1 MKNVAFSTE
10 YAEQYNRQFE
20 ILFRE
25 ENRRSKEEGCFAN
38 GYSLMCES
46 FEGELDDE
54 PRLAARY
61 ALFSPSH
68 EPVFTYACLDSA
80 NSLCEMIRHNNGRT
94 YFLFRRDRFGFS
106 VLDLETLQEHRFYS
120 DDALYNQ
127 NDFIWC
133 SAEYYPAR
141 NTIFVAGHMPGGH
154 YEVYEYD
161 FSDPLH
167 CAAHIPDDALI
178 LTLPSTDFADEM
190 EDFRD
195 EYRNWGEEEI
205 FGSALLNSFDDIAEW
220 FAFVDTL
227 GSRKTAP
234 SYYMPSTPFVAFR
247 MSDGMPIGMIEVKH
261 ELNDYLSKHGGHIS
275 YSVRPS
281 ERRRGFGKRM
291 LAMVLPYAKILGH
304 SKVLVVCHTDNEPS
318 RRTILADGG
327 VYEQTYFSELDNIY
341 NENYWIRTT
350 PSGPVG
356 QADFNNAGI
365 VS

>member
-1 MKNVAFSTE
+1 MRNIAFSAE

-20 ILFRE
+20 VLFRE
-25 ENRRSKEEGCFAN
+25 ENRRNKEEGCFAN
-38 GYSLMCES
+38 GYSLLAES
-46 FEGELDDE
+46 FEGELDGE
-54 PRLAARY
+54 HRLAARY
-61 ALFSPSH
+61 ALFSPNH
-68 EPVFTYACLDSA
+68 EPVFEYACLDNA
-80 NSLCEMIRHNNGRT
+80 NPLCEMITHNDGKT

-106 VLDLETLQEHRFYS
+106 VLDLDSLHEHRFYS
-120 DDALYNQ
+120 DEAFESG

-141 NTIFVAGHMPGGH
+141 NTIFVAGHMLGAP
-154 YEVYEYD
+154 YEVYEFD
-161 FSDPLH
+161 FADPLT
-167 CAAHIPDDALI
+167 CVAHVPEDALI
-178 LTLPSTDFADEM
+178 LTLPSPDFADEM

-195 EYRNWGEEEI
+195 EYVNWGEEEI
-205 FGSALLNSFDDIAEW
+205 FGSALLNSFEDIAEW

-247 MSDGMPIGMIEVKH
+247 MSDGIPIGMIEIKH

-281 ERRRGFGKRM
+281 ERRRGYGKRM
-291 LAMVLPYAKILGH
+291 LAMALPYAKILGH

-327 VYEQTYFSELDNIY
+327 IYEQTYFSELDNIY

-350 PSGPVG
+350 PDNTSDP
-356 QADFNNAGI
+356 QSIKRAGN